1 MGTLFKLISHRLM
14 TRQSENHQACFS
26 ADTSFNLLMQ
36 KRIRKVLVIS
46 SQYDFYMLEE
56 DGRIDE
62 HIFNEYV
69 SLNLR
74 YPPVFIHASSAKKA
88 FQVLDQENIDLVVE
102 MLSTGDINAFHL
114 AKQVKRQNPGIPV
127 VVLTHF
133 SREVSLQLEKE
144 DLSAVDYVF
153 SWLGNPDIFLA
164 IIKLIEDSM
173 NAENDILA
181 IGVQS
186 ILLVEDSVRYIS
198 SYLPLLYRIILE
210 QSKEFVKEA
219 LNEHQKM
226 LRRRGRPK
234 ILLAK
239 NYNEAVACYKKY
251 RGHILGIISDVSY
264 KIAPDRRDTKAK
276 AGLNFCKLVKND
288 DPNIP
293 FLLQS
298 SDSSNIG
305 LARKLHAGFL
315 NKYSKNLLN
324 ELKDYIFK
332 NFGFGEFVFIDPV
345 TGKEAF
351 IANDLKSFQELI
363 LSVPDN
369 ILEYHTRR
377 DDFSKWLNAR
387 ALFPI
392 AKRFKEKSYD
402 DFSSPDEVRN
412 YIYNSIAEFRV
423 SKARGVIAEFN
434 RNKFDDYLL
443 FSRIGQGSL
452 GGKARGLA
460 FMASV
465 LKKEN
470 LINKY
475 PGVIIAVPPTVV
487 LSTDIFDE
495 FMSGN
500 NLYAKAIGTND
511 DQEILN
517 YFLQGEFP
525 EKIREDLYSIASIAV
540 NPIAVRSS
548 SKLEDSLL
556 QPFAGIYNTYM
567 VPPVSNPAMALQKL
581 EQAIKSVYASVFFQ
595 ESKSYLMA
603 TMSLIDEEKMG
614 IIIQSVCGN
623 NYNGRFYPTLSGVA
637 RSLNYYPVGRE
648 KTGEGIVNL
657 AYGMGKQ
664 IVEGGSSIRFSPKYP
679 RNIIQLSS
687 PAQALKDTQK
697 HFYAIDMNP
706 DSFIPSVDDKINM
719 LHLPVKEAEKD
730 GSFVYAAST
739 YDLNNQV
746 IRDGLLYE
754 GKRIIT
760 FSNVLNHETFP
771 LAEIISELLTLSSD
785 AMNHPV
791 EIEFAANLD
800 TPEGEPKIFNYLQV
814 RPIVSSFGF
823 RNIDVS
829 KIPSDRL
836 ILTSEK
842 AMGNGM
848 IEDIR
853 DFIYVKTGDFNPAH
867 NKEISREIEALNQQ
881 MIQEKRNYILMGP
894 GRWGSADPWLGI
906 PVKWSQISNI
916 RLLIELG
923 IEDYQV
929 DASQGTH
936 FFHNLT
942 GFGVGYFTLTP
953 HINDGTV
960 SLDYLNSLG
969 ACSESKHIRHVR
981 FDKPLTIHIDGRNTK
996 GVVAF

>member
-1 MGTLFKLISHRLM
+1 M
-14 TRQSENHQACFS
+14 
-26 ADTSFNLLMQ
+26 
-36 KRIRKVLVIS
+36 
-46 SQYDFYMLEE
+46 
-56 DGRIDE
+56 
-62 HIFNEYV
+62 
-69 SLNLR
+69 
-74 YPPVFIHASSAKKA
+74 
-88 FQVLDQENIDLVVE
+88 
-102 MLSTGDINAFHL
+102 
-114 AKQVKRQNPGIPV
+114 
-127 VVLTHF
+127 
-133 SREVSLQLEKE
+133 
-144 DLSAVDYVF
+144 
-153 SWLGNPDIFLA
+153 
-164 IIKLIEDSM
+164 
-173 NAENDILA
+173 
-181 IGVQS
+181 
-186 ILLVEDSVRYIS
+186 
-198 SYLPLLYRIILE
+198 
-210 QSKEFVKEA
+210 
-219 LNEHQKM
+219 
-226 LRRRGRPK
+226 
-234 ILLAK
+234 
-239 NYNEAVACYKKY
+239 
-251 RGHILGIISDVSY
+251 
-264 KIAPDRRDTKAK
+264 
-276 AGLNFCKLVKND
+276 
-288 DPNIP
+288 P

-298 SDSSNIG
+298 SDSLNIE
-305 LARKLHAGFL
+305 LAQQLHTGFL

-351 IANDLKSFQELI
+351 IAPDLKSLQELI

-392 AKRFKEKSYD
+392 AKQFKERNYD
-402 DFSSPDEVRN
+402 EFPNPDEVRN
-412 YIYNSIAEFRV
+412 FIYNSIADFRV

-465 LKKEN
+465 LKKQN

-495 FMSGN
+495 FMSRN
-500 NLYAKAIGTND
+500 DLYAKALGTND

-517 YFLQGEFP
+517 YFLQAEFP
-525 EKIREDLYSIASIAV
+525 QKVRDDLMSIASIAEK
-540 NPIAVRSS
+540 PIAIRSS
-548 SKLEDSLL
+548 SKLEDSLY

-567 VPPVSNPAMALQKL
+567 IPPVSDSLLALKML
-581 EQAIKSVYASVFFQ
+581 EQAVKSVYASVFFR
-595 ESKSYLMA
+595 ESKSYLTA
-603 TMSLIDEEKMG
+603 TLNLIDEEKMG

-637 RSLNYYPVGRE
+637 RSLNYYPVGKE
-648 KTGEGIVNL
+648 KTQEGIVNL

-664 IVEGGSSIRFSPKYP
+664 IVEGGISLRFSPKYP

-687 PAQALKDTQK
+687 PLQALKDTQK
-697 HFYAIDMNP
+697 HFYAVDMNP
-706 DSFIPSVDDKINM
+706 ESFIPSVDDKIN
-719 LHLPVKEAEKD
+719 LLYLPVKEAEKD
-730 GSFVYAAST
+730 RSFVYAAST

-771 LAEIISELLTLSSD
+771 LAYIINELLTLSSD
-785 AMNHPV
+785 ALNHPV

-800 TPEGEPKIFNYLQV
+800 TPEEEPKIFNYLQV
-814 RPIVSSFGF
+814 RPIVSTFGY
-823 RNIDVS
+823 RDIDFS
-829 KIPSDRL
+829 KIPADHL

-848 IEDIR
+848 IEGVR
-853 DFIYVKTGDFNPAH
+853 DFIYVKTGDFNPSH
-867 NKEISREIEALNQQ
+867 NKEIAHEIETLNRK
-881 MIQEKRNYILMGP
+881 MVDEKRYYVLLGP

-916 RLLIELG
+916 RLLIEMG
-923 IEDYQV
+923 IEDYKV
-929 DASQGTH
+929 DPSQGTH

-942 GFGVGYFTLTP
+942 SFGVGYFTLSP
-953 HINDGTV
+953 HINDGFIN
-960 SLDYLNSLG
+960 LDFLNSLE
-969 ACSESKHIRHVR
+969 ACSESKNIRHVR

-996 GVVAF
+996 GIIAFQ